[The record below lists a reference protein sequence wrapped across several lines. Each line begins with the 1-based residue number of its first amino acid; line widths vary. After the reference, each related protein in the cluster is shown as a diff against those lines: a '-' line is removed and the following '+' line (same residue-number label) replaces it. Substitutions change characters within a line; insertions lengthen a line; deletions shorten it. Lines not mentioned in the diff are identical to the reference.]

1 MKESNLYAA
10 PAEVI
15 EGLKEFDSATVFNA
29 VVESIGGSQGGLE
42 LEGKGGVPENYTGPG
57 IRCLLP
63 ELGAVVGYAVTSE
76 VTTNDPDSEPAS
88 WEDYYDLLD
97 KTPSPIVAVMK
108 DVDSRPG
115 RGASFGDGMAVLHR
129 ILGATGAIVD
139 GSVRDIAGIREA
151 GLPMWGSGLVPGHGV
166 FHILRMQ
173 SSVTVAGLRIL
184 PGELLIADEDGCTK
198 IPKATTRPSYSRRR
212 GTSGP
217 GSRRTGSSSPA
228 RPSASRSGGGA
239 GERAS
244 S

>member
-1 MKESNLYAA
+1 MYAA

-108 DVDSRPG
+108 DVDSPTGPG
-115 RGASFGDGMAVLHR
+115 RLVRRWNGGPPQDPRRHGSDRGRLCERHR
-129 ILGATGAIVD
+129 
-139 GSVRDIAGIREA
+139 
-151 GLPMWGSGLVPGHGV
+151 GHQRGGPADV
-166 FHILRMQ
+166 
-173 SSVTVAGLRIL
+173 GLRPSTGPRRL
-184 PGELLIADEDGCTK
+184 PH
-198 IPKATTRPSYSRRR
+198 P
-212 GTSGP
+212 
-217 GSRRTGSSSPA
+217 
-228 RPSASRSGGGA
+228 
-239 GERAS
+239 
-244 S
+244 

>member
-15 EGLKEFDSATVFNA
+15 EGLKEFDSATIFNA

-57 IRCLLP
+57 TRCLLP
-63 ELGAVVGYAVTSE
+63 ELGAAVGYAVTSE

-139 GSVRDIAGIREA
+139 GSVRDLAGIREA

-166 FHILRMQ
+166 FHIVRMQ

-198 IPKATTRPSYSRRR
+198 IPHGYDPAVVLETAREIRAREQKNRAFFTSPTFSIEEWRRR
-212 GTSGP
+212 
-217 GSRRTGSSSPA
+217 RREG
-228 RPSASRSGGGA
+228 
-239 GERAS
+239 
-244 S
+244 